1 MSRPGDAFAG
11 YLRNPAFGGG
21 ASGPAAQH
29 LGRMGRFS
37 GPGLLSAGRGA
48 FRLHR
53 HFPYPERPSR
63 AAKDLWAGHPQT
75 LPAIH
80 PCVASDPDGRSEE
93 HTSELQSLMRISYA
107 VFCLK
112 KKTQMIKTHA
122 ISR

>member
-21 ASGPAAQH
+21 AAGPAAQH

-63 AAKDLWAGHPQT
+63 AAKALWAGHPKT
-75 LPAIH
+75 LPAFH
-80 PCVASDPDGRSEE
+80 PSVASDPDGESRQ
-93 HTSELQSLMRISYA
+93 LSYGMDTPRHPSA
-107 VFCLK
+107 FVAFSHLY
-112 KKTQMIKTHA
+112 TPP
-122 ISR
+122 